1 VSKLRC
7 VNTPDI
13 GRVTRPVVI
22 VGCGGHA
29 IVLIEALRRS
39 GADIVAA
46 IDHDSA
52 KHGQDIC
59 GVRVAGGDEALLG
72 HHAGSIYL
80 VNAVGSVGVPR
91 ARKAVFER
99 LKQAGY
105 EFATVVHPGAIVAS
119 DALLGEG
126 VQIMAGAVVQ
136 PRCAIGANTIV
147 NTRAAIDHDGRIGA
161 HVHVAPGATVCGD
174 VAIGDECHI
183 GAGAT
188 LIQGI
193 RLTAGCTVG
202 AGAVVLRDIDE
213 PGTFCGVPAKRRP
226 A

>member
-1 VSKLRC
+1 MTTR
-7 VNTPDI
+7 DI

-46 IDHDSA
+46 VDHDSA
-52 KHGQDIC
+52 KHGQDIA
-59 GVRVAGGDEALLG
+59 GVRIAGGDEALLA
-72 HHAGSIYL
+72 HDAGRIYL

-119 DALLGEG
+119 DAVLGEG

-147 NTRAAIDHDGRIGA
+147 NTRAAVDHDGRIGA
-161 HVHVAPGATVCGD
+161 HVHIAPGATVCGD
-174 VAIGDECHI
+174 VTIGEACHI

-188 LIQGI
+188 LVQGVSV
-193 RLTAGCTVG
+193 TAGCIVG
-202 AGAVVLRDIDE
+202 AGAVVLRSIDE
-213 PGTFCGVPAKRRP
+213 PGTFCGVPARRRP
-226 A
+226 T